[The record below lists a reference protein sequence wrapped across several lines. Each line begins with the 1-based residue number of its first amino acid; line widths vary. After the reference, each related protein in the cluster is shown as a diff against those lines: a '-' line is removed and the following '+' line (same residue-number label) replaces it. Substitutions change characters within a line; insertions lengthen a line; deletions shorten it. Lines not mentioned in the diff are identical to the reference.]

1 MVLLYFALLLVQKSA
16 QPTELIHKIP
26 NQWLLGYSCEHSRG
40 REVFTVSLR
49 PFPSFC
55 LVVLVTLLFGFWS
68 SRVSRS
74 LDLLLSRKT
83 DRYSRIDRHLVY
95 GFTSV
100 YLNLE
105 QSLPIFHRHR
115 SATGTITLDINDRC
129 QAILP
134 SKCLLM
140 FDIGY

>member
-1 MVLLYFALLLVQKSA
+1 MVLLYFALILAWKSA
-16 QPTELIHKIP
+16 QPTELIQKIP
-26 NQWLLGYSCEHSRG
+26 NQWRLLGYSRGHSRG
-40 REVFTVSLR
+40 REVFTFSVR

-55 LVVLVTLLFGFWS
+55 LVVLVTLLFGLWS

-95 GFTSV
+95 EFTSV

-105 QSLPIFHRHR
+105 
-115 SATGTITLDINDRC
+115 
-129 QAILP
+129 
-134 SKCLLM
+134 
-140 FDIGY
+140 